1 MKFIVDRASDSAS
14 VKPKEI
20 KIWTLKGL
28 YEFIKENGPI
38 ILKEEE
44 IRVEK
49 YEWEKLSCNRYYEWE
64 KTWRI
69 RLTIYDDYVE

>member
-1 MKFIVDRASDSAS
+1 MKFIVDRASDFYS

-44 IRVEK
+44 VRVEK
-49 YEWEKLSCNRYYEWE
+49 YEWEKLSCNRYYDWE
-64 KTWRI
+64 KTGRLC
-69 RLTIYDDYVE
+69 LTIYDDYVE